1 MADILKKRPQA
12 EKIIANAVMKHYSVV
27 LDSLPE
33 RDSDEKPFVA
43 PLCRDVVASIRPVD
57 SSVPPPAEQDG
68 EEDEEEED
76 QLMDEDEEGQVPE
89 DGELQVSLPA
99 AQTAD
104 NGLVCISKITCHML
118 KMSCSSSSFHLQG
131 HIGQDTLSH
140 MIRLDEMVIPRRRR
154 YSFHYHNHNFY
165 DYTSRL
171 RYPAGML
178 VSHSSTESVVKTLY
192 QITFRS
198 GAGSVLILVLVIL
211 LLRYS

>member
-12 EKIIANAVMKHYSVV
+12 ENIISNAVMKHYSVV
-27 LDSLPE
+27 LDRLPE

-57 SSVPPPAEQDG
+57 SSVPPPADQEG

-104 NGLVCISKITCHML
+104 NGLVCTPITCHMFT
-118 KMSCSSSSFHLQG
+118 MSCSSSSFHLQG
-131 HIGQDTLSH
+131 HIGQETLSH
-140 MIRLDEMVIPRRRR
+140 MIRQDDMVIPRRRR

-178 VSHSSTESVVKTLY
+178 TSHSSTESVVKILY
-192 QITFRS
+192 
-198 GAGSVLILVLVIL
+198 
-211 LLRYS
+211 